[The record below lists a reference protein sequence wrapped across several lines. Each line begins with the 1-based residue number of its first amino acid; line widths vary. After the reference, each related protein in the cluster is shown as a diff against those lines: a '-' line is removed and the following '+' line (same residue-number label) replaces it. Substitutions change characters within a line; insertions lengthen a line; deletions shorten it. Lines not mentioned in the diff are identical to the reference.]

1 MHIHAQTHTQTLYIC
16 VHMHALH
23 THKHTHVDTHM
34 PIHTDFYTQINMHS
48 THIHTNMH
56 MYTHAYPQIQTLY
69 THSKCTQMPTVHS
82 QYTHTVNT
90 HTHTHCART
99 QYMKVKEVQL
109 GRWDISVEV
118 EYGQERVMGVNM
130 IKLMINM
137 WKRHY
142 EICYYDQLV
151 LLITEEP
158 NESQNIIL
166 INIFFCVHYKIF
178 YVILFPEMFLVLYNR
193 KVILLWWSKLE
204 ESIKLLF
211 YKTVHRTHGLAAKWF
226 RIQDLK
232 GNKAFL
238 TTISLIVMHGNYS
251 RTKYQIIT
259 FQGNI
264 NAIHIL
270 NIY

>member
-1 MHIHAQTHTQTLYIC
+1 
-16 VHMHALH
+16 
-23 THKHTHVDTHM
+23 
-34 PIHTDFYTQINMHS
+34 
-48 THIHTNMH
+48 
-56 MYTHAYPQIQTLY
+56 
-69 THSKCTQMPTVHS
+69 
-82 QYTHTVNT
+82 
-90 HTHTHCART
+90 
-99 QYMKVKEVQL
+99 MK
-109 GRWDISVEV
+109 
-118 EYGQERVMGVNM
+118 
-130 IKLMINM
+130 
-137 WKRHY
+137 
-142 EICYYDQLV
+142 CYYDQLV

-193 KVILLWWSKLE
+193 KVILLWWPKPE

-238 TTISLIVMHGNYS
+238 TTISLIAMHGNYS

-270 NIY
+270 NIYYRTDYDMSYYMFPLINLINLIMWQEYGFINNLFIVPAYRSNMKSCMFMQFIQDS